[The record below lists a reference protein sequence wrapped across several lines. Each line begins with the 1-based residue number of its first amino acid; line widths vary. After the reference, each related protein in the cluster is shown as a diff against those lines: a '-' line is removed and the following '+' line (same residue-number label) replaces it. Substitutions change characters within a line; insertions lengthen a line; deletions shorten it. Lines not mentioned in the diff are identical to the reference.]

1 MTKEHL
7 LELRIIQPGGIT
19 GRYLPEEG
27 AAWRLEEIV
36 PPVEALPFDVAVLP
50 EVWTPFNEPFRV
62 VVLGSI
68 SHPADTLLE
77 GRLLGAFRRGEE
89 PPFLVAVPEAEP
101 EAPQAWGDVPAPRRE
116 AVLAALRRARPG
128 EWRWLEV
135 EEVEPC
141 LHEGARRYREHGAA
155 AHRRHAPAW
164 QALRSAARGGYTDA
178 EQYTA
183 AEYTFFELPYRF
195 QEYVGDALAADERI
209 LYAARRP
216 AMPSQRQRSWLRRE
230 RLQEGVLLLTTHRLI
245 HLAELIPP
253 DAANIRYGFREV
265 IGVLERL
272 RGVDL
277 QPLGSHLALTTR
289 WAAASGEAEMVWESP
304 AYTRTALQDLLD
316 LLAPVVSPPSPP
328 RALQRATP
336 PPLPETL
343 KPLVDTASNDPEESR
358 RLSDRFRPLLEAAL
372 EDGERP
378 YAWAAL
384 PKWFQPKVGT
394 QVLVATD
401 RRLFLLPGLS
411 LNVAL
416 RDVAVWEY
424 TSSIVDSYLAFI
436 EMRAGKAQQ
445 HVVRF
450 PYPAKPAFRACFESA
465 WRCAAVLPV

>member
-50 EVWTPFNEPFRV
+50 EVWTPYDEPFRV

-68 SHPADTLLE
+68 SHPTDTLLE
-77 GRLLGAFRRGEE
+77 GRLLGAFQRGDE
-89 PPFLVAVPEAEP
+89 PPFLVAVVEAEP
-101 EAPQAWGDVPAPRRE
+101 EAPREWKAVPAQQQE
-116 AVLAALRRARPG
+116 AVLEALRRARPG
-128 EWRWLEV
+128 EWRWMEV
-135 EEVEPC
+135 EEVEPH
-141 LHEGARRYREHGAA
+141 LHEGARRYRENHDTAR
-155 AHRRHAPAW
+155 RRHAPAW
-164 QALRSAARGGYTDA
+164 QALRSAAQGGYADA

-195 QEYVGDALAADERI
+195 QDYVGDALAPDERI

-216 AMPSQRQRSWLRRE
+216 AMASQRQRSWLRRE

-265 IGVLERL
+265 VGVLERL
-272 RGVDL
+272 RAADL
-277 QPLGSHLALTTR
+277 HPLGNHLALTTR
-289 WAAASGEAEMVWESP
+289 WAAASGTTEMVWESP
-304 AYTRTALQDLLD
+304 GYTRTALQELLG
-316 LLAPVVSPPSPP
+316 LLAPVVSTASPA

-343 KPLVDTASNDPEESR
+343 KPLVDTASNDPDESR
-358 RLSDRFRPLLEAAL
+358 RLTEYFRPLLEDAL
-372 EDGERP
+372 EDGEHP

-384 PKWFQPKVGT
+384 PAWFQPKAGT
-394 QVLVATD
+394 QVLVTTD
-401 RRLFLLPGLS
+401 RRLFLLPDLS

-416 RDVAVWEY
+416 RDVALWEY
-424 TSSIVDSYLAFI
+424 TSSIVDSYLAFT
-436 EMRAGKAQQ
+436 EVRAGKAYQ

-450 PYPAKPAFRACFESA
+450 PYPAKPAFRACFESG

>member
-1 MTKEHL
+1 
-7 LELRIIQPGGIT
+7 
-19 GRYLPEEG
+19 
-27 AAWRLEEIV
+27 
-36 PPVEALPFDVAVLP
+36 
-50 EVWTPFNEPFRV
+50 
-62 VVLGSI
+62 
-68 SHPADTLLE
+68 
-77 GRLLGAFRRGEE
+77 
-89 PPFLVAVPEAEP
+89 
-101 EAPQAWGDVPAPRRE
+101 
-116 AVLAALRRARPG
+116 
-128 EWRWLEV
+128 LEV

-141 LHEGARRYREHGAA
+141 LHEGARRYHERGDATR
-155 AHRRHAPAW
+155 RRHAPAW
-164 QALRSAARGGYTDA
+164 QALRSAARGGYADA

-195 QEYVGDALAADERI
+195 QEYVGDALAPDERI

-216 AMPSQRQRSWLRRE
+216 AMASQRQRSWLRRE

-265 IGVLERL
+265 VGVLERL
-272 RGVDL
+272 RTVDL
-277 QPLGSHLALTTR
+277 QPLGSHLALSTR
-289 WAAASGEAEMVWESP
+289 WAAAEGEAEMVWESP
-304 AYTRTALQDLLD
+304 SYTRTALQDLLA
-316 LLAPVVSPPSPP
+316 LLAPVVSTAAPP

-336 PPLPETL
+336 PPVPEAL

-358 RLSDRFRPLLEAAL
+358 RLTERFRPLLEDAL
-372 EDGERP
+372 ASGEHP

-384 PKWFQPKVGT
+384 PAWFQPKVGT

-401 RRLFLLPGLS
+401 RRLFLLPGPTLE
-411 LNVAL
+411 VAL

-424 TSSIVDSYLAFI
+424 TSSIVDSYLALT
-436 EMRAGKAQQ
+436 EVRAGKARQ